1 LKITLTLENG
11 LNILK
16 VEEGNFSLPENKI
29 HISTWEVDEM
39 NFGLRRFLLLFALVM
54 VISVIAACGNG
65 ESDDSSS
72 EGNEDSEA
80 EGNTEE
86 SSEESGEDIES
97 LSMGFI
103 PSSDAGNIATTAEP
117 LEEFLSEELGI
128 EVEAEVMVDY
138 SGLIEAMRTQ
148 QVDIGFLAPFSFVQA
163 EERADVD
170 VILKSVRNGSESY
183 VAQYVVHADSDIES
197 IEDLVGQEGL
207 VWAFP
212 DTLSTSGYLFPA
224 MQLKEMGVEELESH
238 FDQLSVGGHDNAITQ
253 VYDGQADFAT
263 TFDDARVTV
272 EEDLPDVMDQL
283 KIIGHTDEIPND
295 TISVRSELPDDM
307 KEQITDAFLSLN
319 ENEEMLDIMY
329 EIYEWDGIAEAESE
343 DYDIV
348 RDVYAEFESDLNE

>member
-1 LKITLTLENG
+1 M
-11 LNILK
+11 NI
-16 VEEGNFSLPENKI
+16 GI
-29 HISTWEVDEM
+29 
-39 NFGLRRFLLLFALVM
+39 RRFLMLFALIMTV
-54 VISVIAACGNG
+54 SLIAACGNG
-65 ESDDSSS
+65 GAGE
-72 EGNEDSEA
+72 EGTD
-80 EGNTEE
+80 GDG
-86 SSEESGEDIES
+86 SGEAAESNEEGSESAEDVES

-117 LEEFLSEELGI
+117 LEQFLSDELGI

-183 VAQYVVHADSDIES
+183 VAQYVVNADSDLEN
-197 IEDLVGQEGL
+197 IEDLVEQEGL

-224 MQLKEMGVEELESH
+224 MQLKEMGIEDLESH
-238 FDQLSVGGHDNAITQ
+238 FEQLSVGGHDNAITQ

-263 TFDDARVTV
+263 TFDDARTTV
-272 EEDLPDVMDQL
+272 EEDLPDVMDQV
-283 KIIGHTDEIPND
+283 KVIGQTEEIPND
-295 TISVRSELPDDM
+295 TISVRSELPEDM
-307 KEQITDAFLSLN
+307 KQKIEDAFLSLN
-319 ENEEMLDIMY
+319 DNEEMLEIMY

-348 RDVYAEFESDLNE
+348 RDVYTEFESDLNE